1 MNDTV
6 SKEKEFWK
14 WFLERED
21 KFYHFEHNQEELF
34 NPALTLLQNI
44 QRDLVFEIGPEIDG
58 KREFIISANGLK
70 EGFSSVI
77 EVAKASPEMDRWIVV
92 PFRQRKKN
100 LDIEIQL
107 GDLTLGVEDIFFTY
121 NTSGNKVNLDLFIA
135 GINPKEEHVYQ
146 VALLLLDNVI
156 GEYDVEMK
164 LDKIEIHRL
173 TDVEDATR
181 LYSLKE
187 LPTLLDGHFSKKVD

>member
-1 MNDTV
+1 MSDIQ
-6 SKEKEFWK
+6 SKEKRFWK
-14 WFLERED
+14 WFLEHED
-21 KFYHFEHNQEELF
+21 EFFHFEHNQEKLF
-34 NPALTLLQNI
+34 NPTLVKLQDI
-44 QRDLVFEIGPEIDG
+44 QPDLVFEIGPELDG

-77 EVAKASPEMDRWIVV
+77 EVIKASPETDRWIII

-107 GDLTLGVEDIFFTY
+107 GDLTLGVEDLFFTY
-121 NTSGNKVNLDLFIA
+121 EPAGNKVNIDLYIA
-135 GINPKEEHVYQ
+135 GINPKDEEVYHVT
-146 VALLLLDNVI
+146 LLLLDNVI

-164 LDKIEIHRL
+164 LEKIEIHQL
-173 TDVEDATR
+173 TEVEDATK

-187 LPTLLDGHFSKKVD
+187 LPTLLDSYFSKKVD

>member
-1 MNDTV
+1 MSDSDTQ
-6 SKEKEFWK
+6 EKQFWK
-14 WFLERED
+14 WFLELED
-21 KFYHFEHNQEELF
+21 KFFHFEHNQEELF
-34 NPALTLLQNI
+34 DPALSKLQDI
-44 QRDLVFEIGPEIDG
+44 QPDLVFEIGPEIDG

-77 EVAKASPEMDRWIVV
+77 EVAKAAPEMDRWIVV

-107 GDLTLGVEDIFFTY
+107 GELTLGVEDIFFTY
-121 NTSGNKVNLDLFIA
+121 EPSGNKVNIDLYIA
-135 GINPKEEHVYQ
+135 GVNPKEEQVYH
-146 VALLLLDNVI
+146 VALLLMDNVI

-164 LDKIEIHRL
+164 LDKIEIHQL
-173 TDVEDATR
+173 TEVEDATK

-187 LPTLLDGHFSKKVD
+187 LPTLLDGFFSKKVD